1 MIKKRTMAF
10 SAMFVALL
18 AALLLTMS
26 MSVAYATKPIPVSG
40 IFSVTKG
47 VGSITYWQAGESD
60 NHIWTLSD
68 YTTTWTGDISGIGTY
83 DGRWVTHN
91 YGPPAGDEW
100 VNSRGSYTIAA
111 TVDGKSGTLYIEGVG
126 NSGNPQPSTWR
137 IIGGTDELA
146 NLHGQGTF
154 EPNLATPSP
163 YDYLY
168 SGDVHF
174 DP

>member
-1 MIKKRTMAF
+1 MVKKRTKAL
-10 SAMFVALL
+10 SAMFVAL
-18 AALLLTMS
+18 AAVLLFSMS

-40 IFSVTKG
+40 TFKQTAA
-47 VGSITYWQAGESD
+47 GSSTSWHAGKSD
-60 NHIWTLSD
+60 NVILTLSGV
-68 YTTTWTGDISGIGTY
+68 TFKWEGDISGIGTY
-83 DGRWVTHN
+83 DGRWVIHN
-91 YGPPAGDEW
+91 YGDSANVW
-100 VNSRGSYTIAA
+100 VNSIGYYTIAA

-163 YDYLY
+163 FDYLY
-168 SGDVHF
+168 SGYVHF